1 MNSKPI
7 LHLNLKTNWFELIYS
22 GEKKEEYREIKPF
35 WNRIF
40 SSNIKIKGKFYH
52 PTDVII
58 CFSNGYSKTRKQMF
72 LECTGMLIREGKQEW
87 GAEPGKRYYVLKLG
101 NIIKNEN

>member
-7 LHLNLKTNWFELIYS
+7 LHLNLKTNWFELIS
-22 GEKKEEYREIKPF
+22 NGEKKEEYREIKPF

-40 SSNIKIKGKFYH
+40 SSYIKIKGKFYH

-72 LECTGMLIREGKQEW
+72 LECTGMFIREGKQEW